1 RRAGRLAL
9 ARRRGPAR
17 PDRPRRRLG
26 GASALVIVCLHCGE
40 ENPER
45 ARFCLACGQPLVAAE
60 PPREVRKVVTVL
72 FADTVG
78 STALGESRDPE
89 AVRAQMAEWFA
100 EARTALERHGGRV
113 EKFVGDAVMAVFGV
127 PQAHEDDA
135 LRAVRAAAELRSP
148 QLRIGVN
155 TGGVVTGE
163 GETLVTG
170 DAVNVAAR
178 LEQAAAPGEILIG
191 GETRRLVR
199 D

>member
-1 RRAGRLAL
+1 
-9 ARRRGPAR
+9 
-17 PDRPRRRLG
+17 
-26 GASALVIVCLHCGE
+26 
-40 ENPER
+40 
-45 ARFCLACGQPLVAAE
+45 
-60 PPREVRKVVTVL
+60 
-72 FADTVG
+72 G

-135 LRAVRAAAELRSP
+135 LRAVRAAAGRPSP
-148 QLRIGVN
+148 QLPIGVN
-155 TGGVVTGE
+155 TGGGVTGE

-199 D
+199 DAVEVEPAQVVAKGKTVPVEAYRLLHFDPAAEALARHPESPLVGRIRELD